1 MGVSAYVLLGWCRAA
16 EGGVGGTLPLPT
28 GRSPVRGCAPQ
39 AWALRPV
46 RSSAGAK
53 QQGGGRAAVP
63 RRSKPGL
70 GRSPTCVGASPRM
83 LLGWCRAVKQGA
95 LGRFPLV
102 LGEAQAGQEPRVCG
116 RFGLHAARLV
126 QSSGGGGRST
136 QLIPAGR
143 SPVRAG
149 APRERA
155 LRPIRYSAGTEQR
168 RAGGGRVAAPRR
180 ARPGP
185 GWSPACVGASPHE
198 QLC

>member
-1 MGVSAYVLLGWCRAA
+1 
-16 EGGVGGTLPLPT
+16 
-28 GRSPVRGCAPQ
+28 
-39 AWALRPV
+39 
-46 RSSAGAK
+46 
-53 QQGGGRAAVP
+53 
-63 RRSKPGL
+63 
-70 GRSPTCVGASPRM
+70 VGASPRM

-126 QSSGGGGRST
+126 QSSGGGGRSM

-155 LRPIRYSAGTEQR
+155 LRPIRYSAGAEQR
-168 RAGGGRVAAPRR
+168 ATLLLSLPAGPNPARAAG
-180 ARPGP
+180 PGP
-185 GWSPACVGASPHE
+185 GPHTCGCRSPHTIRLE
-198 QLC
+198 PSS

>member
-1 MGVSAYVLLGWCRAA
+1 MFGALAHTLLSGVA
-16 EGGVGGTLPLPT
+16 EGRASLCNC
-28 GRSPVRGCAPQ
+28 SPPAEARPGQ
-39 AWALRPV
+39 EWALRPV

-95 LGRFPLV
+95 LCRFPLV
-102 LGEAQAGQEPRVCG
+102 LGEAQAEQEPHVCG

-180 ARPGP
+180 ARSGP

>member
-1 MGVSAYVLLGWCRAA
+1 M
-16 EGGVGGTLPLPT
+16 
-28 GRSPVRGCAPQ
+28 
-39 AWALRPV
+39 
-46 RSSAGAK
+46 
-53 QQGGGRAAVP
+53 
-63 RRSKPGL
+63 
-70 GRSPTCVGASPRM
+70 GASPRM

-155 LRPIRYSAGTEQR
+155 LRPIRYSAGAEQR
-168 RAGGGRVAAPRR
+168 RAGGGPGRACGCSPPGEARSWLESRLCGRFAP
-180 ARPGP
+180 
-185 GWSPACVGASPHE
+185 
-198 QLC
+198 